1 MKSEPATKDDL
12 KNLGEGLRE
21 AISGNTREIID
32 HFNKSQSLQNLRLD
46 KIDGRLEHIE
56 TDLTQVNTKL
66 DAIMSGEILVTR
78 KQIERLLEALRVKG
92 IVLNV
97 SEILAA

>member
-1 MKSEPATKDDL
+1 MSQPATKDDL
-12 KNLGEGLRE
+12 KNLGKSLHADIKDLAR
-21 AISGNTREIID
+21 
-32 HFNKSQSLQNLRLD
+32 HFTTTFGKHGDRLD
-46 KIDGRLEHIE
+46 SIDGRLEHIE

-78 KQIERLLEALRVKG
+78 KQIERLINALESQG
-92 IVLNV
+92 IKLNI